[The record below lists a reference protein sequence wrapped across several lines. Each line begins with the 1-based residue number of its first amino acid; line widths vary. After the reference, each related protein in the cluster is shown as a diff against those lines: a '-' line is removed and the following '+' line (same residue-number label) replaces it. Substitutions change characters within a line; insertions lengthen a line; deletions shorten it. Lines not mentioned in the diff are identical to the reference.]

1 MSRPSPKLLG
11 LWPLLV
17 LLGGV
22 GISHELAALQHRGD
36 YEQRRGETRAA
47 LEPVRSALS
56 REVFG
61 ALNLM
66 QGIASVVAVDGDLP
80 AEKFRALAT
89 DLLRRNTVIR
99 NIALAPDNIV
109 QLVYPIEGNEQ
120 AIGLDYRQS
129 AAQWPSV
136 EQAMRGGRIVVAGP
150 VALVQGGRGVIGR
163 SPVYVR
169 DGAGASRYWGLTS
182 TVIDFDRLLEQTPI
196 GMRPGLTMALR
207 GQDGTGAQ
215 GPVFWGESAV
225 FDGTPVIL
233 DVALPTGSWQLAA
246 VPVGG
251 WPAFQPVTSLYFLVG
266 TALSFVLA
274 WLVFAVLRAQA
285 ALAHHTEELE
295 RRVEARTAELLV
307 AKDAAESAD
316 RLKSA
321 FLATMSHELR
331 TPMNSII
338 GFTGILMQ
346 RLAGPLNDEQVKQ
359 LGMVNK
365 SAQHLLALINDVL
378 DLSKIE
384 SGQLSIVPAP
394 FDARQL
400 IERAIA
406 TIRPQVEGK
415 GLILEA
421 TIAPTVGTFVSDAR
435 RVEQVLLNLLSNGVK
450 FTERGHVRV
459 NAEMSS
465 DHIVIRVSD
474 TGIGIR
480 SEEVARL
487 FRPFSQLDIG
497 LDRQHEGTGLGL
509 SICRRLVDLLG
520 GTIHVTSTWGQGSTF
535 VVDLPPLTGPAGA
548 TMAHPSAPRPSV

>member
-1 MSRPSPKLLG
+1 MSRLSSPLLF
-11 LWPLLV
+11 LWPVLV
-17 LLGGV
+17 LAGGV

-66 QGIASVVAVDGDLP
+66 EGIASVVAVDGSLSD
-80 AEKFRALAT
+80 EKFRALST
-89 DLLRRNTVIR
+89 DLLRRNTIIR
-99 NIALAPDNIV
+99 NIALAPDNV
-109 QLVYPIEGNEQ
+109 VRLVYPIEGNEQ
-120 AIGLDYRQS
+120 AVGLDYRTS

-136 EQAMRGGRIVVAGP
+136 EQAMREHRIVVAGP

-163 SPVYVR
+163 SPVFVR
-169 DGAGASRYWGLTS
+169 DGAGTSRYWGLTS

-196 GMRPGLTMALR
+196 AMRPGLTMALR
-207 GQDGTGAQ
+207 GQDGAGAQ
-215 GPVFWGESAV
+215 GAVFWGEASV

-233 DVALPTGSWQLAA
+233 DVALPFGSWQVAA
-246 VPVGG
+246 VPAGG
-251 WPAFQPVTSLYFLVG
+251 WPAFRPVTSIYFLLG
-266 TALSFVLA
+266 TALSLVLA
-274 WLVFAVLRAQA
+274 WLLLAVLRAQA

-295 RRVEARTAELLV
+295 RRVEARTAELQV

-338 GFTGILMQ
+338 GFTGILLQ

-384 SGQLSIVPAP
+384 SGQLSIVPAA

-400 IERAIA
+400 IERAVA

-415 GLILEA
+415 GLRLESA
-421 TIAPTVGTFVSDAR
+421 IAPSVGTFVSDGR
-435 RVEQVLLNLLSNGVK
+435 RVEQVLLNLLSNAVK
-450 FTERGHVRV
+450 FTERGYVRV
-459 NAEMSS
+459 EADIEA
-465 DHIVIRVSD
+465 DHLVVRVTD

-480 SEEVARL
+480 SEEVTRL

-509 SICRRLVDLLG
+509 SICRRLVELLG
-520 GTIHVTSTWGQGSTF
+520 GTIRVSSTWGQGSTF
-535 VVDLPPLTGPAGA
+535 VVELPPA
-548 TMAHPSAPRPSV
+548 TATSAPESSRGTDSRR